1 MLGSVACALA
11 FGVEKGG
18 VLVEA
23 GVFWGGVCRPSCT
36 SNFLKKDSES
46 SEVRPTP

>member
-1 MLGSVACALA
+1 MLGSVDCALA
-11 FGVEKGG
+11 FGVAKGG

-23 GVFWGGVCRPSCT
+23 GLFGGGMCRPSCT
-36 SNFLKKDSES
+36 FNFLKKDSES